1 MKVTLDLGDLVAKG
15 KLTPEEA
22 KRLEGFAE
30 RQTGSF
36 GINVILS
43 FGVVAIVTAAHVLV
57 PSPATAV
64 VLGAVLMVGGLAA
77 TALRSEA
84 WGLLARTCVA
94 IGALIFTGGLT
105 FYLGTSWPVLG
116 TMSLGMA
123 VVAVLARSG
132 LLAALSVLGLGVAVS
147 SGAGQISAGWEVL
160 SPRPTISIAV
170 FMVLALGLLFAS
182 MRLPPVYERLA
193 IVAARTAVLVVNL
206 AFLWA
211 SMFGDGNISRE
222 TFAIVWAVL
231 LVGAGV
237 WAIRANRRWVINAA
251 AVFGAVHFFV
261 QWFFY
266 LGANALSVL
275 GGGVLLVA
283 FGMGLFAF
291 NRRRG
296 KEPAPA

>member
-1 MKVTLDLGDLVAKG
+1 MKITLDITDLVAKG
-15 KLTPEEA
+15 KITPEEA
-22 KRLEGFAE
+22 ERLKGLAD
-30 RQTGSF
+30 RDAGSL

-64 VLGAVLMVGGLAA
+64 ALGAILLAGGLAGSV
-77 TALRSEA
+77 LRSEA

-94 IGALIFTGGLT
+94 IGALIFSGGLT
-105 FYLGTSWPVLG
+105 FYVGTSWPVLG
-116 TMSLGMA
+116 AMSLGMA
-123 VVAVLARSG
+123 VIAVFARSG
-132 LLAALSVLGLGVAVS
+132 LLAALSVLGLGAAVS
-147 SGAGQISAGWEVL
+147 SGAGQIGGNWNELA
-160 SPRPTISIAV
+160 SPRPTVSIV
-170 FMVLALGLLFAS
+170 IFTVLALGLLVAS
-182 MRLPPVYERLA
+182 MRLPAAYERLA

-211 SMFGDGNISRE
+211 SIFGDGTLNRE
-222 TFAIVWAVL
+222 YFAIVWAAL
-231 LVGAGV
+231 LIGAAA
-237 WAIRANRRWVINAA
+237 WAIRVDRRWVVNTA

-275 GGGVLLVA
+275 GGGVLMIA

-291 NRRRG
+291 NRRYRT
-296 KEPAPA
+296 APA